1 MQKLTLSRYDYGAFG
16 SFIAYAGCSIIIPLV
31 LCQAA
36 RELGFPL
43 QEGGFAAG
51 GALQMGRAI
60 PMVLAML
67 SCGFAAG
74 RWGMRKTLGWSVVL
88 MGIGICVASLSP
100 TYTLLFLALMIVGL
114 GEGVIEGLA
123 TPFVEGLHKEESGRY
138 LNFSHSFWG
147 LGVFATA
154 LLGGWLLSRSIS
166 WRYLVGSVAVLAL
179 VPALLLLLP
188 EGRIPYPERQG
199 KFSLSIVYRQTLEI
213 LRNRHFWL
221 FFAAMFVAGGG
232 EFGLTF
238 WSASYIQIEFTAT
251 PLMGG
256 IGTACFAVGLFL
268 GRSASGILVSQ
279 KYLPHLIVFTGIL
292 GIAVS
297 LFFPLLNSPWIIA
310 QQAAL
315 PWLAVFSKKWLLFGL
330 LFFAGITSA
339 PFWPSVQSYTSKRL
353 PQLDSTMLFVLLSCA
368 GIPGC
373 ASASWLMGV
382 VGNHI
387 GLRRSFLIIPACY
400 LILTILIGADWYISK
415 KSAAKT
421 DKTGY

>member
-1 MQKLTLSRYDYGAFG
+1 
-16 SFIAYAGCSIIIPLV
+16 
-31 LCQAA
+31 
-36 RELGFPL
+36 
-43 QEGGFAAG
+43 
-51 GALQMGRAI
+51 
-60 PMVLAML
+60 MVLAML
-67 SCGFAAG
+67 GCGFAAG
-74 RWGMRKTLGWSVVL
+74 HWGMRKTMGWSVVL
-88 MGIGICVASLSP
+88 MGLGICLASLSP

-114 GEGVIEGLA
+114 GEGVIEGLC

-154 LLGGWLLSRSIS
+154 LLGGWLLSLAIS
-166 WRYLVGSVAVLAL
+166 WRYLVGGVAILTLA
-179 VPALLLLLP
+179 PALLLLLP
-188 EGRIPYPERQG
+188 ESHAVYPERKG
-199 KFSLSIVYRQTLEI
+199 KFSIRIVYQQTLAI

-256 IGTACFAVGLFL
+256 IGTACFAAGLFL
-268 GRSASGILVSQ
+268 GRSGSGILVSQ
-279 KYLPHLIVFTGIL
+279 RYLPHLIVFTGIL

-297 LFFPLLNSPWIIA
+297 LFFPLLNSPWIIE
-310 QQAAL
+310 QQTAL
-315 PWLAVFSKKWLLFGL
+315 PWLEVFTKKWLLFGL

-373 ASASWLMGV
+373 ACASWLMGV
-382 VGNHI
+382 AGNHI
-387 GLRRSFLIIPACY
+387 GLRLSFLVIPTCY
-400 LILTILIGADWYISK
+400 IILTILIGTDWYFSR
-415 KSAAKT
+415 KSAATT
-421 DKTGY
+421 DKTGC